1 MTTGPLRTTRIVAV
15 AFAAACLM
23 LAAHARADVF
33 TKNQLL
39 KLYASPPT
47 ITNTYDTGGSLASA
61 VPVGTPVHIV
71 YGVQVTSANT
81 GSSAV
86 SVTTTL
92 PPGFSP
98 SGVKCTRFP
107 AGGSSGTQFTS
118 GCTLALLPTFN
129 IGPLSTAND
138 KVIIVIDG
146 YFTQAGNFTTF
157 FAATRDATT
166 EQTSLNMLATITA
179 LPVDLS
185 VTKEVVPKGG
195 SPFASSTSIAAAG
208 TVTFRIVVK
217 NESAPASDHSTDV
230 ALGTRF
236 KLQDVFSGPG
246 TNDVTLVVTS
256 KSAICTPSG
265 GADCPQLFTGTPS
278 NYVWSNSSSQ
288 LTTFTYPSTS
298 LGLLPA
304 GGSFE
309 ILFDATIA
317 TSPASACSPG
327 QNNSLKNAAF
337 FTYSDGSTSVGDTN
351 ASNNTSEARVA
362 VTGIAA
368 SGCPPAPTASI
379 KKQLLSSPAWN
390 VPLKY
395 RVTIT
400 NTSSQTLTGIGLYDY
415 VSASGTP
422 PVTATFDG
430 ASVQCAPAC
439 IATIPTSSDL
449 VVPGASSPYMFT
461 QSALFAPLAPAGTQ
475 TIEFTIKY
483 EAGCAMKSG
492 RGTITNVAY
501 LGGPVSGADS
511 APATMPEL
519 DLCSIDVTKSQT
531 GGPTEFSL
539 YSQTLQYHVNFKNTS
554 STGTV
559 TVRTMIDAIA
569 TNSSAYGDVPMSY
582 TYTCNASGVT
592 FPAGTSL
599 SGSGSGSIKNNNPVR
614 AGVKLID
621 FESKAGAV
629 FAPGGVVGCDITIT
643 LQQPSAND
651 AFCRGDDTTDLVNLA
666 FMDLGYPFNTNSA
679 TPAKESD
686 PVVVKLPKCVAISV
700 GKTVGPNVVAG
711 GAVTFTLTVTNAAK
725 SGTIGPITVHDDVP
739 PDFTNVTWTCASG
752 CAVGSG
758 VGSHLSVPLNPIAA
772 GATTSIVVHANAPAI
787 LGTYCNA
794 TNATFDP
801 FPPLSYFEGD
811 QAALTRASA
820 CAQVETPPGLII
832 HKEVEGAPS
841 GFTAQFPFTVQCTT
855 PGGPYTKS
863 VTVGWPSPGFIAV
876 NDIPPNSNCTVTEG
890 TLPGAP
896 QGYSWSGS
904 PLYTPTGGK
913 ITIGEKGGVVSVVN
927 KLTPES
933 CLRIVLSSV
942 TCEIDKNG
950 KPTGKYV
957 WQFRFQNLTGVPA
970 SHLFI
975 SGLPFPVTVNDNHLE
990 FIPAVANLSPL
1001 NTVVFSGASP
1011 GPLAFNLSLHC
1022 GGLDECC
1029 STRVTIDLPPCD
1041 CAQVIGEGAPSCSFP
1056 NPSPLSY
1063 TIKLQNLS
1071 ANVVQNLLI
1080 VPVSP
1085 FDHTTAIP
1093 PAALSVTS
1101 EINPV
1106 APAGQGGTIGPVTV
1120 TLSGTQAVP
1129 GASVCLSI
1137 GLEEK
1142 DFNHCCSIV
1151 RCFRLPQC
1159 SPNWPYVTPIG
1170 SATVAQ
1176 LGSGFRI
1183 DHIGASGGDGVRI
1196 PLDGARRAGL
1206 AWQSLDSA
1214 GPLPNGAFFELRAAG
1229 LSGQQQGSVRVTQ
1242 TAIDRFEVT
1251 SSIDDART
1259 YRIEAF
1265 DGAEPTGA
1273 AASQLGINVIVIW
1286 PVAAGVELQPAA
1298 RGGDPDTLAFTLQA
1312 DTQVPWMLSDGTI
1325 LVGDR
1330 MRITPEQSSGRTAS
1344 LQTLELRAATI
1355 PSIVVTGVSIDH
1367 DCNGNGVSDAE
1378 EIASGAAADDN
1389 NNGIPDECESAPGV
1403 TISFNSGYNQA
1414 GGTLLP
1420 LGGRDDDWTIVAPGA
1435 ERAADVVANPHPN
1448 WGAPLPLTRWLST
1461 DTDRGVSTSATL
1473 ISYERCFCL
1482 AEGTRDIGLDLQVRA
1497 DNVATVLLN
1506 GRRLGGPG
1514 GEFNRSPL
1522 MIHQTGSAGD
1532 GLFTAGR
1539 NCLRIDVND
1548 LGGFTGVD
1556 VAGTLAATGLTCST
1570 P

>member
-1 MTTGPLRTTRIVAV
+1 MLTTPLRTTRIVA
-15 AFAAACLM
+15 FATCLM
-23 LAAHARADVF
+23 VTAYAGADVF

-39 KLYASPPT
+39 RLYASPPT
-47 ITNTYDTGGSLASA
+47 IAVTDDSGSSRASA

-71 YGVQVTSANT
+71 YGIQVTSANT
-81 GSSAV
+81 SPSAV

-92 PPGFSP
+92 PPGFAATA
-98 SGVKCTRFP
+98 VKCARFP
-107 AGGSSGTQFTS
+107 GGAATGTSFTS
-118 GCTLALLPTFN
+118 GCTLASLPTFS
-129 IGPLSTAND
+129 IGALSTAND
-138 KVIIVIDG
+138 KVIIIIDG

-157 FAATRDATT
+157 FDAKRDATT
-166 EQTSLNMLATITA
+166 ERTSLNMLAQITA

-195 SPFASSTSIAAAG
+195 SPFASSTSVATGG

-217 NESAPASDHSTDV
+217 NESAPAANHSTDV

-236 KLQDVFSGPG
+236 KLQDVFSTPNA
-246 TNDVTLVVTS
+246 NDVTLVATS
-256 KSAICTPSG
+256 KSATCTASG
-265 GADCPQLFTGTPS
+265 GAECPQLFTGTLS
-278 NYVWSNSSSQ
+278 NYVLANSSSQ
-288 LTTFTYPSTS
+288 LTTFTYPST

-309 ILFDATIA
+309 ILFDASIA
-317 TSPASACSPG
+317 TSPALACSKG
-327 QNNSLKNAAF
+327 QNNSLKNSTF
-337 FTYSDGSTSVGDTN
+337 FTYSDGSTSVGDAN
-351 ASNNTSEARVA
+351 SSNNTAEATVA
-362 VTGIAA
+362 VTGIPA
-368 SGCPPAPTASI
+368 SGCLPPPTATI
-379 KKQLLSSPAWN
+379 TKKLLSTPAWG
-390 VPLKY
+390 VPLRY
-395 RVTIT
+395 LVTIT

-415 VSASGTP
+415 VYASGTP
-422 PVTATFDG
+422 PITATFDG
-430 ASVQCAPAC
+430 TSVQCTPAC
-439 IATIPTSSDL
+439 SVTIPTTSDL

-461 QSALFAPLAPAGTQ
+461 QSALFAPLAAGATQ
-475 TIEFTIKY
+475 TIEYTIKY

-492 RGTITNVAY
+492 RGTITNVVS
-501 LGGPVSGADS
+501 LFGPVSGS
-511 APATMPEL
+511 ASAAATMPEL
-519 DLCSIDVTKSQT
+519 DLCSISATKQRT

-539 YSQTLQYHVNFKNTS
+539 YPQTLKYHVDFRNTS
-554 STGTV
+554 STGSV

-569 TNSSAYGDVPMSY
+569 MKSAGYGDVPMSY
-582 TYTCNASGVT
+582 TYSCTASGVT
-592 FPAGTSL
+592 FPTGTVL
-599 SGSGSGSIKNNNPVR
+599 SGSGAGSITYNNPVR

-629 FAPGGVVGCDITIT
+629 FAPGGVVGCDIEIKV
-643 LQQPSAND
+643 QQPSAND
-651 AFCRGDDTTDLVNLA
+651 AFCRGDDTTDLLNLA
-666 FMDLGYPFNTNSA
+666 FMDLGYPFNTNYA

-700 GKTVGPNVVAG
+700 GKTIAPNVVAG
-711 GAVTFTLTVTNAAK
+711 GAATFTLTVTNAAK
-725 SGTIGPITVHDDVP
+725 SGTIGPITMHDDVP
-739 PDFTNVTWTCASG
+739 TDFTNVTWTCASG
-752 CAVGSG
+752 CAAGSG
-758 VGSHLSVPLNPIAA
+758 FGSHISVPLQPIAA
-772 GATTSIVVHANAPAI
+772 GATTSIVVHANAPTI

-801 FPPLSYFEGD
+801 FPTLSYFEGD
-811 QAALTRASA
+811 QAALTKASA

-832 HKEVEGAPS
+832 HKEVPGAPS
-841 GFTAQFPFTVQCTT
+841 GFTGQFPFTVQCTT
-855 PGGPYTKS
+855 QNGPYTKS
-863 VTVGWPSPGFIAV
+863 VTVGWPSPGFVAV

-890 TLPGAP
+890 TVPAAP

-904 PLYTPTGGK
+904 PVYTPTGGK
-913 ITIGEKGGVVSVVN
+913 ITIGDTGGVVNVVN

-942 TCEIDKNG
+942 TCELDKNG
-950 KPTGKYV
+950 KPTGKYI
-957 WQFRFQNLTGVPA
+957 WQFRFRNLTGVPA

-990 FIPAVANLSPL
+990 FIPAVTNVSPL
-1001 NTVVFSGASP
+1001 NTFVFSGASP
-1011 GPLAFNLSLHC
+1011 GALSFNLSLHC

-1029 STRVTIDLPPCD
+1029 STRVTIDLPACD
-1041 CAQVIGEGAPSCSFP
+1041 CAQVIGDGAPSCSFP

-1063 TIKLQNLS
+1063 TIRLQNLS
-1071 ANVVQNLLI
+1071 ANIVQNLLI

-1093 PAALSVTS
+1093 PAALSVTN

-1106 APAGQGGTIGPVTV
+1106 AAAGQGGTIGPVTV
-1120 TLSGTQAVP
+1120 KLSGTQAVP
-1129 GASVCLSI
+1129 GAQVCLSI

-1151 RCFRLPQC
+1151 RCFRLPKC
-1159 SPNWPYVTPIG
+1159 SPDWPYGTPIG

-1176 LGSGFRI
+1176 LDDGFRI
-1183 DHIGASGGDGVRI
+1183 DHIGATGADGVSI

-1206 AWQSLDSA
+1206 AWQPLDSS
-1214 GPLPNGAFFELRAAG
+1214 GPLPNGAFIELRAAG
-1229 LSGQQQGSVRVTQ
+1229 LSGQQQGSMRVTQ
-1242 TAIDRFEVT
+1242 TALDRFEVT

-1265 DGAEPTGA
+1265 DGTESTGA
-1273 AASQLGINVIVIW
+1273 AVSQLGINVIVIW
-1286 PVAAGVELQPAA
+1286 PVAAGVELQPAS
-1298 RGGDPDTLAFTLQA
+1298 RSGDPDTLAFTLQA
-1312 DTQVPWMLSDGTI
+1312 DSPAPWMLSDGTI
-1325 LVGDR
+1325 LIGDR
-1330 MRITPEQSSGRTAS
+1330 IRITPEQSSGRTAS
-1344 LQTLELRAATI
+1344 LQTLELRAAKI
-1355 PSIVVTGVSIDH
+1355 PSIVVTGVSIDR

-1389 NNGIPDECESAPGV
+1389 DNGIPDECESAAGV
-1403 TISFNSGYNQA
+1403 TISFNSGYNQTS
-1414 GGTLLP
+1414 GSLLP
-1420 LGGRDDDWTIVAPGA
+1420 LGGHDDDWTIVAPGP

-1482 AEGTRDIGLDLQVRA
+1482 AEGTHDIGLNLQVRA

-1506 GRRLGGPG
+1506 GRTVGGPG

-1522 MIHQTGSAGD
+1522 TIRQTGSTGD
-1532 GLFTAGR
+1532 GLFIAGR
-1539 NCLRIDVND
+1539 NCLRINVSDF
-1548 LGGFTGVD
+1548 GSFTGLD
-1556 VAGTLAATGLTCST
+1556 VTGMLSAIGRTCSS